1 MSSLIHYQQKIYAG
15 YGEISF
21 PVSTFFETK
30 FGGRFERTEINSNYS
45 NVTTQVEIPNY
56 NTFVPS
62 IYLLKKIN
70 EKNTLK
76 VSYTK
81 RIQRPD
87 YESLNPFINTIDPKN
102 ISTGNPY
109 LKPEMAHRFELSYSK
124 DLGKL
129 GSFMI
134 TSFYRIN
141 YDDIQQFITYYPS
154 LSVGDS
160 TYTNVALTTREN
172 IGEEKNIGLDLF
184 EDLRFS
190 TKFNLRSNIS
200 LFYRN
205 TIDSNLNTNSLNY
218 RFNIN
223 ATYQFSSTLTAEFF
237 GNINSPRNE
246 AQGRYP
252 SFSTY
257 NIGMR
262 KQLWKKKGSIAI
274 TSNSLFS
281 KYLNMNTSVTGANFF
296 YSSERKILF
305 RSIGVNFVW
314 KFGKIDFKKN
324 LIENDMNSMAQ

>member
-1 MSSLIHYQQKIYAG
+1 
-15 YGEISF
+15 
-21 PVSTFFETK
+21 
-30 FGGRFERTEINSNYS
+30 
-45 NVTTQVEIPNY
+45 
-56 NTFVPS
+56 
-62 IYLLKKIN
+62 
-70 EKNTLK
+70 
-76 VSYTK
+76 
-81 RIQRPD
+81 
-87 YESLNPFINTIDPKN
+87 
-102 ISTGNPY
+102 
-109 LKPEMAHRFELSYSK
+109 
-124 DLGKL
+124 
-129 GSFMI
+129 
-134 TSFYRIN
+134 
-141 YDDIQQFITYYPS
+141 
-154 LSVGDS
+154 
-160 TYTNVALTTREN
+160 
-172 IGEEKNIGLDLF
+172 
-184 EDLRFS
+184 
-190 TKFNLRSNIS
+190 

-324 LIENDMNSMAQ
+324 PIENDMNSMAQ